1 VSVTKFGPR
10 TIFGG
15 SQSACAAFTL
25 NIAGGAQYLDVKS
38 LMFVH
43 YIVAF
48 ESCRHLLLAKA
59 GVVEG
64 VP

>member
-1 VSVTKFGPR
+1 
-10 TIFGG
+10 
-15 SQSACAAFTL
+15 L